1 MAVPLAARFFVGPLL
16 KKTRCFLR
24 IVALS
29 FGPSSVTM
37 MLYLPLGEKIG
48 VEAVDGAEDRQVGAA
63 KFEGD
68 GDLVRRN
75 AISFSR

>member
-1 MAVPLAARFFVGPLL
+1 
-16 KKTRCFLR
+16 
-24 IVALS
+24 
-29 FGPSSVTM
+29 M

-75 AISFSR
+75 AISFFR